1 MECHVFWKSLKPFC
15 TRWGIVIGPQK
26 VIFFII
32 LIIIM
37 TCSGGGTKEKI
48 LKIGK
53 KEVTRKKL
61 ESKCHINKWNEN

>member
-1 MECHVFWKSLKPFC
+1 
-15 TRWGIVIGPQK
+15 
-26 VIFFII
+26 
-32 LIIIM
+32 M